1 MMFNKSFGTPFG
13 GGATAFGTTSTF
25 GQGSGF
31 GSTGAFG
38 TSSSFGTSNNT
49 GGLFGNTQN
58 KPGGLFG
65 SSTFSQPA
73 TSTSTG
79 FGFGTASGSSNSLF
93 GSTNTGGSL
102 FSQPNNAF
110 SQSKPGSFGT
120 FGTSTNTGGLFGTT
134 STSSNPFG
142 GTTGSLFGSTG
153 FGAAQTGTT
162 IKFNPPNGNDTMVKA
177 GVTTSINT
185 KHQCITAM
193 KEYENKSLEELRLE
207 DYQAERKGPQN
218 PIAGGTGVLFGT
230 PTATSSTATGLF
242 GASTANTGFSFGPS
256 KTGFGTGAF
265 GSGTGSLFGS
275 QPSQP
280 GTSLF
285 NKPFGQVT
293 TTPSTGFSFGSTNT
307 LGQPNTSSIG
317 LFGNTSA
324 SQSGGLFG
332 SSTNTST
339 ATAFGTGTGLFG
351 ATNTSFGNPAGQTM
365 FGNKTTGFGTTTTS
379 APSFGTGT
387 GLFGNKPSL
396 TLGTNTNTSTFGFGS
411 TGGSLF
417 GNKPATGGLG
427 TGLVTPFG
435 SALGTGQTSL
445 FGNNQP
451 KIGSTLGSVGTF
463 GNLGFNTSTTGLGFG
478 TPQQAVALTDPNA
491 SAAQQTIIQQFFNTL
506 TFYPYGDSPLF
517 RNPLTDPKKKE
528 ERLKPTNPAA
538 QLTLTTQNRYR
549 LSLRPATRVRPKAL
563 TSSSSSKSQLFEG
576 LDDDDPLFSK
586 GSLVPRKSI
595 KRLVLKNLNR
605 SSLFSQM
612 NRENDDLAS
621 PSEYPENGDRT
632 IEEESGTQEIERDDE
647 DSGVGKFYTNP
658 IAKPIPHTPLGSQS
672 FSLQDTINELGVRNI
687 VRNGL
692 EVSSEDAS
700 LGDDSLQEE
709 REEEFDCNRPPHPAG
724 IVLNRVGYYT
734 IPSMDELARMT
745 NENGE
750 CIVENFTIG
759 RKGYG
764 SVYFPGRINLTN
776 LNLDDIVHFRRKEV
790 IVYPDDNL
798 KPTVG
803 EELNRA
809 AEVTLDGVWPTDKT
823 TRTQIT
829 SPERLLQM
837 NFEGRLEKSCLDQ
850 GAQFLEYR
858 PETGS
863 WVFQVPHFSKYGL
876 KSADGEDDV
885 PPPKTDAKKLKSAS
899 GTTSGQQ
906 QSPVQQM
913 ALNGKEVQN
922 QDLLE
927 QLGRVAELDSD
938 MADIT
943 QEPPLD
949 GMMEDDD
956 STDMTEKEF
965 PADTEPLSTSH
976 IAASLGI
983 NPHTLQVMKASLFAD
998 DDDSEYN
1005 QDQRFG
1011 KFSQETSSPR
1021 VLSGSQAG
1029 GLIYQRTKTGTF
1041 RQPQSQEVY
1050 GSRKAPCSLATEPSW
1065 SMFGSSFLRPPPT
1078 SEMPLRTVGAR
1089 RQMGPVPL
1097 EKSVTLGKGKLLMD
1111 MALFMGRSFR
1121 VGWGPNWILTHSGEQ
1136 LSATACCQSDSSL
1149 DVVGYGLLPR
1159 QPPVNQVS
1167 ECPLKV
1173 FIEKL
1178 TIAEPEVEEEH
1189 LKLYQCPLEIEFKN
1203 SVVITD
1209 DPCPFIQPVH
1219 GVEALH
1225 EYADWITTVIKD
1237 LDTCDGTVR
1246 CWKLVWTLCEALWG
1260 RLCAPDI
1267 EVQSKY
1273 AEHLE
1278 RRRAFSNWLSQSVK
1292 HKIEEEVALSKKENH
1307 LDAIYSYLTGNHIS
1321 EACKLAQQCV
1331 DHRLSL
1337 LLSQAAGSQGIREL
1351 LSMQLVD
1358 WCNLQIDSHIQEER
1372 LRVYTL
1378 LSGKPVWQS
1387 SDGFINV
1394 CSGLDWKRCVA
1405 IHLWYMLSPT
1415 ASIADALCKYEEAF
1429 LGDTQK
1435 YACAPLPPYLEDI
1448 GIEHQEP
1455 EDTGKSKKPLYD
1467 ICFHLLKL
1475 YSDRHYDLQEL
1486 LDPCTVTPDRLDYRL
1501 SWHLWNVLQALKYSH
1516 LSSQQQGLL
1525 HASYAAQLESRGLW
1539 EKAVFVLLHISD
1551 AHARERAV
1559 KEMLRLHCSLM
1570 EADESSKKE
1579 RFLTEKLLIPVQWIH
1594 EAKAIRACQEGNKH
1608 KQALH
1613 LFKARHWNQCH
1624 KLVIQ
1629 HLASDAIINESHD
1642 YLLSFLEGLAP
1653 PERSVLIQDWD
1664 SSGKVFLDYIRVLQT
1679 LQRMEQLDSQGYE
1692 LEQLHT
1698 EVTSLCGRI
1707 QLIQCFTAKDRL
1719 AQSEMAKRVANILRI
1734 VLSLQRGG
1742 EGAPDSLHIPL
1753 HYLAPHIGRLPM
1765 PEDYALEE
1773 LRNLTRSYLQEL
1785 VIQ

>member
-1 MMFNKSFGTPFG
+1 MCRISPRVIRLIRSSLLGTRVAGPG
-13 GGATAFGTTSTF
+13 QGATPD
-25 GQGSGF
+25 Q
-31 GSTGAFG
+31 
-38 TSSSFGTSNNT
+38 
-49 GGLFGNTQN
+49 
-58 KPGGLFG
+58 
-65 SSTFSQPA
+65 
-73 TSTSTG
+73 
-79 FGFGTASGSSNSLF
+79 TAADSGSF
-93 GSTNTGGSL
+93 
-102 FSQPNNAF
+102 PEA
-110 SQSKPGSFGT
+110 

-256 KTGFGTGAF
+256 KTGFGT
-265 GSGTGSLFGS
+265 
-275 QPSQP
+275 
-280 GTSLF
+280 
-285 NKPFGQVT
+285 
-293 TTPSTGFSFGSTNT
+293 
-307 LGQPNTSSIG
+307 
-317 LFGNTSA
+317 
-324 SQSGGLFG
+324 
-332 SSTNTST
+332 
-339 ATAFGTGTGLFG
+339 
-351 ATNTSFGNPAGQTM
+351 
-365 FGNKTTGFGTTTTS
+365 
-379 APSFGTGT
+379 
-387 GLFGNKPSL
+387 
-396 TLGTNTNTSTFGFGS
+396 GFGS

-1237 LDTCDGTVR
+1237 LDTCDGKYDLSYRTVR

-1475 YSDRHYDLQEL
+1475 YSD
-1486 LDPCTVTPDRLDYRL
+1486 
-1501 SWHLWNVLQALKYSH
+1501 S
-1516 LSSQQQGLL
+1516 
-1525 HASYAAQLESRGLW
+1525 
-1539 EKAVFVLLHISD
+1539 
-1551 AHARERAV
+1551 ARERAV

>member
-1 MMFNKSFGTPFG
+1 MLSMPCFLCSVLL
-13 GGATAFGTTSTF
+13 A
-25 GQGSGF
+25 
-31 GSTGAFG
+31 
-38 TSSSFGTSNNT
+38 
-49 GGLFGNTQN
+49 
-58 KPGGLFG
+58 
-65 SSTFSQPA
+65 
-73 TSTSTG
+73 
-79 FGFGTASGSSNSLF
+79 
-93 GSTNTGGSL
+93 
-102 FSQPNNAF
+102 
-110 SQSKPGSFGT
+110 

-142 GTTGSLFGSTG
+142 GTTGSLFGSTN

-162 IKFNPPNGNDTMVKA
+162 IKFNVSFWIEQCSLILLFLKCTMSVFSLLFLKPPTGNDTMVKA

-230 PTATSSTATGLF
+230 PTAASSTATGLF
-242 GASTANTGFSFGPS
+242 GSSTANTGFSFGPS

-285 NKPFGQVT
+285 NKPFGQAT

-307 LGQPNTSSIG
+307 LGQPNTSSMG

-351 ATNTSFGNPAGQTM
+351 ATNTSFGNPAGQNM

-379 APSFGTGT
+379 APSFGTGA

-411 TGGSLF
+411 AGASLF
-417 GNKPATGGLG
+417 GNKPATSGLG

-463 GNLGFNTSTTGLGFG
+463 GNLGFNTSTNALGFG

-621 PSEYPENGDRT
+621 PSEYPENGDR
-632 IEEESGTQEIERDDE
+632 DDE

-672 FSLQDTINELGVRNI
+672 FSLQDTINELGVRNV

-709 REEEFDCNRPPHPAG
+709 REEELDCNRPPHPAG
-724 IVLNRVGYYT
+724 IILNRVGYYT

-750 CIVENFTIG
+750 CVVENFTIG
-759 RKGYG
+759 RKVGYG
-764 SVYFPGRINLTN
+764 SVYFPGRIDLTN

-798 KPTVG
+798 KPPVG

-809 AEVTLDGVWPTDKT
+809 AEVTLDGVWPVDKT

-899 GTTSGQQ
+899 GTTPGQQ

-949 GMMEDDD
+949 GMLDDDD

-965 PADTEPLSTSH
+965 PADTEPLSTSSH
-976 IAASLGI
+976 IAATLGI

-1005 QDQRFG
+1005 QDERFG
-1011 KFSQETSSPR
+1011 KFSRETSSPR
-1021 VLSGSQAG
+1021 VLSGSQG
-1029 GLIYQRTKTGTF
+1029 TFESMIYQRTKTGTF
-1041 RQPQSQEVY
+1041 LQPQSQEAY
-1050 GSRKAPCSLATEPSW
+1050 GSRKAPCSLATEFSW

-1121 VGWGPNWILTHSGEQ
+1121 IGWGPNWILTHSGEQ
-1136 LSATACCQSDSSL
+1136 LSTTACCQSDSSL

-1167 ECPLKV
+1167 EYPLKV

-1189 LKLYQCPLEIEFKN
+1189 LKLYQSPLEIELKN
-1203 SVVITD
+1203 SIVITD

-1225 EYADWITTVIKD
+1225 EYADWITTVIKE
-1237 LDTCDGTVR
+1237 LDTLTDFLH
-1246 CWKLVWTLCEALWG
+1246 WKLVWTLCEALWG

-1267 EVQSKY
+1267 EVRSEY
-1273 AEHLE
+1273 AQHLE
-1278 RRRAFSNWLSQSVK
+1278 RRRAFSNWLSQSVAQ
-1292 HKIEEEVALSKKENH
+1292 KIEEEVALSKKENH

-1321 EACKLAQQCV
+1321 EACKLAQQSV

-1415 ASIADALCKYEEAF
+1415 ATIADALCKYEEAF
-1429 LGDTQK
+1429 LVNMGDTQK
-1435 YACAPLPPYLEDI
+1435 YACAPLPLYLEDI
-1448 GIEHQEP
+1448 GI
-1455 EDTGKSKKPLYD
+1455 DN
-1467 ICFHLLKL
+1467 KL
-1475 YSDRHYDLQEL
+1475 FSNILISYVGLFNFRHYDLQEL

-1551 AHARERAV
+1551 AHVREKAV

-1579 RFLTEKLLIPVQWIH
+1579 HFLTEKLLIPVQWIH

-1629 HLASDAIINESHD
+1629 HLASDAIINENHD

-1719 AQSEMAKRVANILRI
+1719 AQSDMAKRVANILRI

-1742 EGAPDSLHIPL
+1742 EGSPDSLHIPL
-1753 HYLAPHIGRLPM
+1753 HHLAPHIGRLPM

>member
-1 MMFNKSFGTPFG
+1 MRTKQ
-13 GGATAFGTTSTF
+13 
-25 GQGSGF
+25 GQLLEAINYPLCSGF

-435 SALGTGQTSL
+435 S
-445 FGNNQP
+445 
-451 KIGSTLGSVGTF
+451 
-463 GNLGFNTSTTGLGFG
+463 
-478 TPQQAVALTDPNA
+478 
-491 SAAQQTIIQQFFNTL
+491 
-506 TFYPYGDSPLF
+506 
-517 RNPLTDPKKKE
+517 
-528 ERLKPTNPAA
+528 
-538 QLTLTTQNRYR
+538 
-549 LSLRPATRVRPKAL
+549 
-563 TSSSSSKSQLFEG
+563 
-576 LDDDDPLFSK
+576 
-586 GSLVPRKSI
+586 
-595 KRLVLKNLNR
+595 
-605 SSLFSQM
+605 
-612 NRENDDLAS
+612 
-621 PSEYPENGDRT
+621 
-632 IEEESGTQEIERDDE
+632 
-647 DSGVGKFYTNP
+647 
-658 IAKPIPHTPLGSQS
+658 
-672 FSLQDTINELGVRNI
+672 
-687 VRNGL
+687 
-692 EVSSEDAS
+692 
-700 LGDDSLQEE
+700 
-709 REEEFDCNRPPHPAG
+709 G

-913 ALNGKEVQN
+913 ALNGKEVQVGQNFDENMPFSAKELVPSYSPNTSKIWRIELTFN

-1159 QPPVNQVS
+1159 VS

-1237 LDTCDGTVR
+1237 LDTWTVR